1 MLAFVVLI
9 SPIAGNGVMPE
20 KIDFYCKRIRDLP
33 GGSDGK
39 LSAYNV
45 RDLAL
50 IPGSG
55 RSFGEGNGNHSST
68 LAWKIPWMEEPGM
81 LQSVGSQ
88 SRTRLSDFTSSS
100 PSHIN
105 MKQTQAYIYRLPP
118 EPLSYL
124 PPHSTPLGF
133 HRILG

>member
-45 RDLAL
+45 RDLAS

-68 LAWKIPWMEEPGM
+68 LAWKIPWTEEHGRL
-81 LQSVGSQ
+81 LQSMGSQ
-88 SRTRLSDFTSSS
+88 RVG
-100 PSHIN
+100 HN
-105 MKQTQAYIYRLPP
+105 
-118 EPLSYL
+118 
-124 PPHSTPLGF
+124 
-133 HRILG
+133 